1 MKQALW
7 WGAAFEIVGVTVPAQ
22 RNAIITGFIG
32 FFYMGADVT
41 DNHANPTVIGG
52 IWSRAMDH

>member
-7 WGAAFEIVGVTVPAQ
+7 WGAEFEIVSVTVPAQ

-32 FFYMGADVT
+32 FL
-41 DNHANPTVIGG
+41 HGG
-52 IWSRAMDH
+52 